1 MKKTFALLL
10 LTTVMTSLSAQDK
23 LQKGDLIYGTV
34 SDSDGPVAGMIVV
47 ERNANNRIVAQTTT
61 DVNGNFSFRLVN
73 PEHELC
79 ISQSIQKSYKDFNSI
94 VLPITRQKF
103 EIQLK
108 KHSGID
114 ESLMGRVA
122 GIDIIFGPNPQHQ
135 DIYIPF
141 SNQIHYGSVE
151 ELFNNWFLEF

>member
-1 MKKTFALLL
+1 MKKTIALLL
-10 LTTVMTSLSAQDK
+10 FTTVITSLSAQDK

-34 SDSDGPVAGMIVV
+34 TDSDGPVAGMIVV

-73 PEHELC
+73 PDHELC

-94 VLPITRQKF
+94 VLPITQQKI

-108 KHSGID
+108 KLSGVD

-122 GIDIIFGPNPQHQ
+122 GIDIIFGPNPQYQ